1 MEKIPATLFLSL
13 PFSHSIYIRRMFF
26 RDEWFSGG
34 RKIEHLKLISF
45 SPWINRKVIFKRI
58 IELWFHELWIN
69 KGKIVNLLS
78 INWTEQSLIFEL
90 FQANICLSSYR
101 SGFGENCTLSLCLSP
116 LSLLDAADV
125 NISVAELGRWYRFC
139 GNNLVDIPNIEYHWD
154 GSWFLDIFQTTVYMH
169 KSSHIS
175 ANRASVLLLVESPTE
190 NYSFSGFSPAD
201 GRKYVQYLDAYK
213 HT

>member
-1 MEKIPATLFLSL
+1 MEKIPATLF
-13 PFSHSIYIRRMFF
+13 FC
-26 RDEWFSGG
+26 DEWFSGG
-34 RKIEHLKLISF
+34 KKIEHLKLISF

-69 KGKIVNLLS
+69 KGKISNLLS

-101 SGFGENCTLSLCLSP
+101 SRFGENRTLSLSQ
-116 LSLLDAADV
+116 LDAADV

-154 GSWFLDIFQTTVYMH
+154 GSWFLDIFQTTVYN
-169 KSSHIS
+169 
-175 ANRASVLLLVESPTE
+175 A
-190 NYSFSGFSPAD
+190 
-201 GRKYVQYLDAYK
+201 
-213 HT
+213 